1 MRGLLALIAFTLLAA
16 CTPPAQAPS
25 AEGDATTPGAAVDAS
40 TDPLAIAAAPTV
52 SEEIGIPVSLV
63 PTVSRTDG
71 DWGWLVAQP
80 WTPEGA
86 AIDWSQTRYAERASE
101 GVLDGQ
107 GTTYVLLKREGGQWR
122 VQAFAVGPTD
132 VAYEDWDDRYGAPSS
147 IFVTQ

>member
-1 MRGLLALIAFTLLAA
+1 MRHVLALLAVALAAA
-16 CTPPAQAPS
+16 CTPPAPTPG
-25 AEGDATTPGAAVDAS
+25 EGDAGTPGSTIDAA
-40 TDPLAIAAAPTV
+40 TDPLAIAAAPAI
-52 SEEIGIPVSLV
+52 SEEIGIPVSLT
-63 PTVSRTDG
+63 PSVSRVEG

-80 WTPEGA
+80 WTPVGA

-132 VAYEDWDDRYGAPSS
+132 VAWADWSQRYGAPAS
-147 IFVTQ
+147 IFVTE